1 MCRQCQGLDIL
12 VVFNVALLVGVIA
25 ALITSIVGAGNDF
38 DYSIV

>member
-1 MCRQCQGLDIL
+1 
-12 VVFNVALLVGVIA
+12 LLVGVIA